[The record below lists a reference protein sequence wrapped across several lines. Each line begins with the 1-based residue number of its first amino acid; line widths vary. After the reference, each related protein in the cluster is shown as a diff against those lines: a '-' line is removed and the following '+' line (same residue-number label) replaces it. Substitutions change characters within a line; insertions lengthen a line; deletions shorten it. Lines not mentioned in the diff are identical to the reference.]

1 MCGIIACVG
10 ENVGNLAVS
19 GLQRMQY
26 RGYDSYG
33 FAWVNADDGQI
44 LTRRSI
50 DPLDELQD
58 HLPVCSS
65 VLGHT
70 RWATHGG
77 VSVDNCHPHTATS
90 GEFSLVHNGIVE
102 NYQELKAKTGADNYV
117 SETDT
122 EVIVKLLEIALEQVN
137 NRRQAF
143 SKVLDQLGGRNT
155 IVVLFVDGELLG
167 IRHGSPLV
175 LGKSDKGYFLGSDV
189 LSFSWHSS
197 LCYPVGDRQMVRIQ
211 GRDVSVYDEHG
222 ELLEIEWQR
231 VEPGESIISKEGH
244 AHFMLKEIMEQW
256 QTVTRQEMVMGSELK
271 AFVEA
276 LRHCENILVT
286 GAGGAYFA
294 CVQIAW
300 LLREIAGFRA
310 LAIPAYEIESMK
322 PMFRKGDFVLAVS
335 QSGETADT
343 IHAVEV
349 ASAWGLRIAS
359 LVNMPMSTIARLSEF
374 SMANHCGPEICVLST
389 KSATAQ
395 VAFGYLLAGSL
406 SRLPDLKKNMN
417 HLSSTLSRYLSDETS
432 RKIKSLAL
440 SLKGEQH
447 LFILGRGHFYGTAQV
462 AALNIK
468 EASYVHAEAF
478 AAGELKH
485 GVIALIDQGVPVIL
499 FSDRLD
505 PYMLNVAAEVKSRG
519 ARVIGIGYE
528 DNELFD
534 HFIPLPVLPDPH
546 LAIVNAMIPC
556 QLLAYHLAVQA
567 GLNPDKPRNL
577 AKSVT
582 VL

>member
-1 MCGIIACVG
+1 
-10 ENVGNLAVS
+10 
-19 GLQRMQY
+19 
-26 RGYDSYG
+26 
-33 FAWVNADDGQI
+33 
-44 LTRRSI
+44 
-50 DPLDELQD
+50 
-58 HLPVCSS
+58 
-65 VLGHT
+65 
-70 RWATHGG
+70 
-77 VSVDNCHPHTATS
+77 
-90 GEFSLVHNGIVE
+90 
-102 NYQELKAKTGADNYV
+102 
-117 SETDT
+117 
-122 EVIVKLLEIALEQVN
+122 
-137 NRRQAF
+137 
-143 SKVLDQLGGRNT
+143 
-155 IVVLFVDGELLG
+155 
-167 IRHGSPLV
+167 
-175 LGKSDKGYFLGSDV
+175 
-189 LSFSWHSS
+189 
-197 LCYPVGDRQMVRIQ
+197 
-211 GRDVSVYDEHG
+211 
-222 ELLEIEWQR
+222 
-231 VEPGESIISKEGH
+231 
-244 AHFMLKEIMEQW
+244 
-256 QTVTRQEMVMGSELK
+256 
-271 AFVEA
+271 
-276 LRHCENILVT
+276 
-286 GAGGAYFA
+286 
-294 CVQIAW
+294 VQIAW
-300 LLREIAGFRA
+300 LLREVAGFRA
-310 LAIPAYEIESMK
+310 LAIPAYEIESMR
-322 PMFRKGDFVLAVS
+322 PMFREGDFVLAVS

-349 ASAWGLRIAS
+349 ASSWGLRIAS

-395 VAFGYLLAGSL
+395 VAFGYLLASSL

-417 HLSSTLSRYLSDETS
+417 HLSSTLSRTLSAETS

-505 PYMLNVAAEVKSRG
+505 PYMVNVAAEVKSRG

-534 HFIPLPVLPDPH
+534 HFIALPVLPDPH

-582 VL
+582 VQ

>member
-1 MCGIIACVG
+1 MCGIVACVG
-10 ENVGNLAVS
+10 ENVGNLAVT

-33 FAWVNADDGQI
+33 FAWVNGEDGQI

-50 DPLDELQD
+50 DPLDDLED
-58 HLPVCSS
+58 HLPICSS

-77 VSVDNCHPHTATS
+77 VSVENCHPHTATS

-102 NYQELKAKTGADNYV
+102 NYQDLKQKTGADTYA

-122 EVIVKLLEIALEQVN
+122 EVIVKLLEIALEQTN
-137 NRRQAF
+137 SRCQALW
-143 SKVLDQLGGRNT
+143 KVLDQLGGRNT
-155 IVVLFVDGELLG
+155 IVVLFADGELLG
-167 IRHGSPLV
+167 VRQGSPLV

-189 LSFSWHSS
+189 LSFSCHST
-197 LCYPVGDRQMVRIQ
+197 LCYSVGDREMVHIQ
-211 GRDVSVYDEHG
+211 GQDLSVYDKHG
-222 ELLEIEWQR
+222 GLLEIGWQL
-231 VEPGESIISKEGH
+231 VESGESIISKDGH
-244 AHFMLKEIMEQW
+244 PHFMLKEIMEQW
-256 QTVTRQEMVMGSELK
+256 QTVTQGMAMDVTRQE
-271 AFVEA
+271 FVEN
-276 LRHCENILVT
+276 LRGCENILLT

-300 LLREIAGFRA
+300 LLREIAGIRA
-310 LAIPAYEIESMK
+310 LAIPAYEIESMS
-322 PMFRKGDFVLAVS
+322 PMFKEGDFVLAVS

-343 IHAVEV
+343 IQAVEV
-349 ASAWGLRIAS
+349 ASSWGLRIAS
-359 LVNMPMSTIARLSEF
+359 LVNMPMSTLARLSEF

-395 VAFGYLLAGSL
+395 VAFGYLLATSL

-417 HLSSTLSRYLSDETS
+417 HLSSTLSRYLSGETS

-440 SLKGEQH
+440 SLRSEQH
-447 LFILGRGHFYGTAQV
+447 LFILGRGHFYGTALV

-485 GVIALIDQGVPVIL
+485 GVIALIEEGVPVIL
-499 FSDRLD
+499 FSDSLD
-505 PYMLNVAAEVKSRG
+505 PYMLNVAAQVKSRG
-519 ARVIGIGYE
+519 ARVICIGYE

-534 HFIPLPVLPDPH
+534 HFIPLPVLPDPL
-546 LAIVNAMIPC
+546 LATVSAMIPC

-582 VL
+582 VQ